1 MVIPKLFISFFFTHV
16 NLSQDQLD
24 CQIFEEY
31 LKLPERQYGKNFK
44 NLKKQ
49 KKKMP
54 KLVKSEHCTHVGM
67 S

>member
-1 MVIPKLFISFFFTHV
+1 MVIPKLFISFFFTYV

-49 KKKMP
+49 KKNAQT
-54 KLVKSEHCTHVGM
+54 S
-67 S
+67 